1 MKGFVE
7 VEVHLHLLLAL
18 ALDGGQ
24 RSGLD
29 PTALLLGKVT
39 PVLLD
44 KEVGWV
50 PEPILTHWRREI
62 YLAPAGNSTHD
73 LSDIHSVVWP
83 LGRLGNPELEV
94 HNNKNCF
101 KMTVRLLC
109 FNLRDSRQYSLIH
122 MYFLQANC
130 YDPYQMKLPGCR
142 HKNCRGT
149 AQTVTKPAT

>member
-1 MKGFVE
+1 ME
-7 VEVHLHLLLAL
+7 VQLHLLLAL

-39 PVLLD
+39 SVLLD

-50 PEPILTHWRREI
+50 PEPVLTQWRR
-62 YLAPAGNSTHD
+62 APAGNSTHD

-94 HNNKNCF
+94 HNKKNCL
-101 KMTVRLLC
+101 KKTVCLLC

-130 YDPYQMKLPGCR
+130 YEPYQMKLPGCH

-149 AQTVTKPAT
+149 DQTVTKPAT